1 MVDNAASRALR
12 TMDLIPY
19 ILENPGISI
28 GKLAKQFSVS
38 EKQVESD
45 LQLIFMC
52 GLPGYTPYE
61 LIDLIFEDGVVS
73 IIDPQV
79 LDKPRRFTK
88 SELVVII
95 LGLQLLSELSASD
108 ATRLGKLQLLSNKI
122 MKLGGSN
129 SVVIAPS
136 SSKSPYVEVITRA
149 ITDKKSLTIQYQS
162 LVKDEISVRSII
174 PHSLFLMNGNLY
186 LSALDLKAKS
196 DRTFKVEL
204 IKDCEIGNEISNE
217 TVTQD
222 SSALEV
228 VLDVQRVY
236 RNFIERNSSIIT
248 AVEEQKNSFRV
259 HLKLN
264 NLEWLKRSILS
275 NSPGIK
281 VISPPSLAQEVAE
294 LAASLLAS
302 YQVVKVI

>member
-88 SELVVII
+88 SELVVIV
-95 LGLQLLSELSASD
+95 LGLQLLSELIASD
-108 ATRLGKLQLLSNKI
+108 ATRSGKLQLLSNKI

-136 SSKSPYVEVITRA
+136 SSKLPYVEVITRA

-162 LVKDEISVRSII
+162 LVKDEISVRAII
-174 PHSLFLMNGNLY
+174 PHSLYLMNGNLY

-196 DRTFKVEL
+196 DRIFKVEL
-204 IKDCEIGNEISNE
+204 IKNCEIGNEISSE
-217 TVTQD
+217 AVGQD
-222 SSALEV
+222 SSAVEV
-228 VLDVQRVY
+228 VLDVQRAY

-281 VISPPSLAQEVAE
+281 VVSPPSLAQEVAE

>member
-38 EKQVESD
+38 EKQVEKD

-88 SELVVII
+88 SELVVIV
-95 LGLQLLSELSASD
+95 LGLQLLSELSAFD
-108 ATRLGKLQLLSNKI
+108 ATRSGKLQLLSNKI

-162 LVKDEISVRSII
+162 LVKDEISVRAII
-174 PHSLFLMNGNLY
+174 PHSLYLMNGNLY

-196 DRTFKVEL
+196 DRIFKVEL
-204 IKDCEIGNEISNE
+204 IKSCEIGNEISSE
-217 TVTQD
+217 AVGKD
-222 SSALEV
+222 SSAVEI
-228 VLDVQRVY
+228 VLDVQRAY

-302 YQVVKVI
+302 YQIVKVI

>member
-88 SELVVII
+88 SELVVIV
-95 LGLQLLSELSASD
+95 LGLQLLSELSAAD
-108 ATRLGKLQLLSNKI
+108 ATRSGKLQLLSNKI

-162 LVKDEISVRSII
+162 LVKDEISIRAII
-174 PHSLFLMNGNLY
+174 PHSLYLMNGNLY

-196 DRTFKVEL
+196 DRIFKVEL
-204 IKDCEIGNEISNE
+204 IKNCEIGNEISSE
-217 TVTQD
+217 AVGQD
-222 SSALEV
+222 SSAVEV
-228 VLDVQRVY
+228 VLDVQRAY

-248 AVEEQKNSFRV
+248 AVEEQKNSLRV

>member
-217 TVTQD
+217 AVTQD
-222 SSALEV
+222 SSALVV
-228 VLDVQRVY
+228 VLDVQRAY

-294 LAASLLAS
+294 LASSLLAS

>member
-217 TVTQD
+217 AVTQD
-222 SSALEV
+222 SSSLEV

-281 VISPPSLAQEVAE
+281 VISPPSLAREMAE

>member
-217 TVTQD
+217 AVTQD

-248 AVEEQKNSFRV
+248 SVEKQKNSFRV

>member
-12 TMDLIPY
+12 TMDLIPF

-88 SELVVII
+88 SELVVIV

-108 ATRLGKLQLLSNKI
+108 AIRSGKLQLLSNKI

-149 ITDKKSLTIQYQS
+149 ITDKKSLTMQYQS
-162 LVKDEISVRSII
+162 LVKDEISVRAII
-174 PHSLFLMNGNLY
+174 PHSLYLMNGNLY

-196 DRTFKVEL
+196 DRIFKVES
-204 IKDCEIGNEISNE
+204 IKACEIGNEISSE
-217 TVTQD
+217 AVGQD
-222 SSALEV
+222 SSAVEV
-228 VLDVQRVY
+228 VLDVQRAY

>member
-88 SELVVII
+88 SELVVIV
-95 LGLQLLSELSASD
+95 LGLQLLSELSAAD
-108 ATRLGKLQLLSNKI
+108 ATRSGKLQLLSNKI

-204 IKDCEIGNEISNE
+204 IKDCEIGNEISNQA
-217 TVTQD
+217 VTQD

-248 AVEEQKNSFRV
+248 SVEKQKNSFRV